1 LLVIKWT
8 QEKGKRKEIKEVFRT
23 LKARIVAA
31 ADEIKKDF
39 KL

>member
-1 LLVIKWT
+1 MDWT
-8 QEKGKRKEIKEVFRT
+8 QEEGKRKEIKEVFRT